1 MRHGTDNENRLGPTR
16 GLQAGVLSV
25 KDYRLMVAGFCL
37 LAVFFGIS
45 LIYKAF
51 GCLFCSNSYI
61 LLCGPP
67 LRVPG
72 LGRCLRIP
80 FLRAAQ
86 HLRVLF
92 PDEAGD
98 FRNPA
103 DPAAGF
109 RSGILHYWR
118 AQCQQHAGQGKRC
131 RLRKAYDCRK
141 IRLAQSQDLPF
152 RADHRRLAADDSLFE
167 HYFRFPLGLSL
178 FLVFAF
184 VYPAL
189 ALHCQR
195 RRPGFGSPTEIPL
208 CLHLGILHPGRC
220 RAVSIAWAFGSGCA
234 VSVPYPRCARIRHES
249 PFENRLLTRPVSPPR
264 TRPRCPLSDG
274 GTSPPRNRIAP
285 KSPKNPP
292 AKGISGRFQADK
304 HKPPC
309 RPTPS
314 PR

>member
-1 MRHGTDNENRLGPTR
+1 MPVLFQQLYPALRRCFSDSGRFGLHLRH
-16 GLQAGVLSV
+16 
-25 KDYRLMVAGFCL
+25 
-37 LAVFFGIS
+37 
-45 LIYKAF
+45 
-51 GCLFCSNSYI
+51 
-61 LLCGPP
+61 PP

-103 DPAAGF
+103 DPAAGL

-131 RLRKAYDCRK
+131 RLRKAYDCRE
-141 IRLAQSQDLPF
+141 IRLAQSQNLPF

-167 HYFRFPLGLSL
+167 HYFRFPLELSL

-189 ALHCQR
+189 ALHCKR
-195 RRPGFGSPTEIPL
+195 RRPDFGSPTEIPL
-208 CLHLGILHPGRC
+208 CSPPWHSASWPPSGCVYSLGIRVRLR
-220 RAVSIAWAFGSGCA
+220 SFS
-234 VSVPYPRCARIRHES
+234 SVPSSCE
-249 PFENRLLTRPVSPPR
+249 
-264 TRPRCPLSDG
+264 
-274 GTSPPRNRIAP
+274 
-285 KSPKNPP
+285 
-292 AKGISGRFQADK
+292 DK
-304 HKPPC
+304 A
-309 RPTPS
+309 
-314 PR
+314 